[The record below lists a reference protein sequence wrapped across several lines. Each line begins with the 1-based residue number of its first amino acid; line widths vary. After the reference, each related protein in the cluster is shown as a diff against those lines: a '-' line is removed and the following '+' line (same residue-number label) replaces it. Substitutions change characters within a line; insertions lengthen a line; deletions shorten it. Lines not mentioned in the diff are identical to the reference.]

1 MSSADTPLRPV
12 TAHVHGHDHSH
23 GRAGGAPAEVERRF
37 AHPPLT
43 LLSSGLGYRLGTA
56 AALTALLWAV
66 VLWALA

>member
-1 MSSADTPLRPV
+1 MPSADSPLRPV
-12 TAHVHGHDHSH
+12 APHVHSHGHD
-23 GRAGGAPAEVERRF
+23 APAIR
-37 AHPPLT
+37 PPLT